1 MVAIDEHNAV
11 FLQQCREI
19 ITKNGISEQK
29 KKFAEECF
37 ELIEAITEMQVAPSR
52 KNLEHIIEE
61 MADTFVVWRQFV
73 EYYHLDMKEILTI
86 AKAKAERTIA
96 RMNEKNISL

>member
-1 MVAIDEHNAV
+1 MEKNSTIPA
-11 FLQQCREI
+11 LCSEI
-19 ITKNGISEQK
+19 IKQNGVSRQK
-29 KKFAEECF
+29 RKFVEEGF
-37 ELIEAITEMQVAPSR
+37 ELIEAITEMQIAPSR

-73 EYYHLDMKEILTI
+73 EYYNLDMKEILTI